1 MVMARTLLLL
11 FPLALPPVSCASP
24 PLETARIAPKP
35 AVRPEGLHD
44 PAPARI
50 LASIAVII
58 AAALLASCALFR
70 PVGSWVEIA
79 VEGDAAP
86 ISEAIVIFVAQ
97 SVPEAGATIVLAPP
111 PADQQDNLVSRQVR
125 EELSGRGYT
134 LAGAGSTGHQVSYL
148 VSKYGEQVLL
158 RMTLDRTE
166 ASVLFARDATGALRA
181 SAPLAM
187 RQKNGA
193 M

>member
-1 MVMARTLLLL
+1 MARALLLL
-11 FPLALPPVSCASP
+11 LPLILPLVSCASP
-24 PLETARIAPKP
+24 PAETALVAPKP
-35 AVRPEGLHD
+35 SAPPAAPRD
-44 PAPARI
+44 PAPHRI
-50 LASIAVII
+50 LALIAVIV
-58 AAALLASCALFR
+58 AAVLTASCGLFR

-79 VEGDAAP
+79 VEGDATP
-86 ISEAIVIFVAQ
+86 ISEAIVVFVAQ
-97 SVPEAGATIVLAPP
+97 SAPEAGATIVLGPP

-125 EELSGRGYT
+125 EKLSGRGYT
-134 LAGAGSTGHQVSYL
+134 LADAGASGHRVSYL

-158 RMTLDRTE
+158 RMTLDRIE
-166 ASVLFARDATGALRA
+166 ASVLFGRDASGALRA